1 MQTCRAHLAN
11 FAFCTI
17 PMNLSNLYSQTIL
30 LETICPAVVSKPE
43 ILIIMTPHVTI
54 CSSCSPSN
62 FTNCVSL
69 FFNLAHLGN
78 FGIVQFLCH
87 QIPFAQTCLTVPII
101 LQPTFDVQCNW
112 TRIINVIVPLV
123 LVLSPSSKA
132 LSDYLPWW
140 KKNCLPTMSHKEP
153 SHVRR
158 WLKSFCSSLSSG
170 ADMRRGKMN

>member
-101 LQPTFDVQCNW
+101 LQPTFDVQCNC
-112 TRIINVIVPLV
+112 TRIINVLVPLV
-123 LVLSPSSKA
+123 
-132 LSDYLPWW
+132 
-140 KKNCLPTMSHKEP
+140 C
-153 SHVRR
+153 
-158 WLKSFCSSLSSG
+158 
-170 ADMRRGKMN
+170 